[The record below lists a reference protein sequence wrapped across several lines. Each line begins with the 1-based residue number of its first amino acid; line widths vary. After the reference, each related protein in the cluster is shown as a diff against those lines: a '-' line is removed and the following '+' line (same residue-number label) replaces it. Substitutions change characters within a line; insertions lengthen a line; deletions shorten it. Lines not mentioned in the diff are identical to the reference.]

1 MKVWID
7 GKICGREEATVSVL
21 DHGLLYGDGL
31 FEGIRVYNGRPFRL
45 EAHLERLYRGARAI
59 RLAVPCDQTALEA
72 AVLET
77 VAAAGPETGYI
88 RLLVTRGVGP
98 LGISPAGCTP
108 ALIIIADRITLY
120 PEESYR
126 DGIDLHTASV
136 RRIPAECWDV
146 RIKSL
151 NYLNNVLAK
160 LEAQDAGCGE
170 AVLLN
175 QAGRVAECAGDNIFI
190 LREGSL
196 VTPPVREG
204 ALEGIT
210 RGVVLELAAELAI
223 PAAEAPLTTY
233 DLHTADECFLTGS
246 AAELVPVR
254 RIDGRE
260 TATCPG
266 PVTLRLLEAYRALA
280 ARN

>member
-210 RGVVLELAAELAI
+210 RGVVLEL
-223 PAAEAPLTTY
+223 PRSWRSRQRRRRSPPMTSNPRT
-233 DLHTADECFLTGS
+233 S
-246 AAELVPVR
+246 AS
-254 RIDGRE
+254 
-260 TATCPG
+260 
-266 PVTLRLLEAYRALA
+266 
-280 ARN
+280 

>member
-1 MKVWID
+1 MQVWIN
-7 GKICGREEATVSVL
+7 GTLCGREEAKISVL

-45 EAHLERLYRGARAI
+45 EAHLDRLYRGAHAI
-59 RLAVPCDQTALEA
+59 RLEVPHGRDALET
-72 AVLET
+72 AVRET
-77 VAAAGPETGYI
+77 LAAAGPDAGYI
-88 RLLVTRGVGP
+88 RLLVTRGAGP
-98 LGISPAGCTP
+98 LGISPRGCTP
-108 ALIIIADRITLY
+108 AVIIIADRIALY

-160 LEAQDAGCGE
+160 LEAQDADCGE

-175 QAGRVAECAGDNIFI
+175 QAGRVAECAGDNIFVV
-190 LREGSL
+190 REGTL
-196 VTPPVREG
+196 ATPPVREG

-210 RGVVLELAAELAI
+210 RGVVLDLAAELSI

-233 DLHTADECFLTGS
+233 DLHTAEECFLTGS

-254 RIDGRE
+254 EVDRRPL
-260 TATCPG
+260 AACPG
-266 PVTLRLLEAYRALA
+266 PVTMRLLEAYRALA